1 MTTTKKGAGFRIR
14 TEALIVLIFFFCF
27 IIWGISKCRS
37 RSKAVEFDEEK
48 AKAIADSMAM
58 DSLNKLTANFPKSDS
73 LQAVL
78 QGGNPQTGTIVQ
90 TVYATKLYVSIE
102 GLKLRRGPSIDS
114 PFITTLPLFDELV
127 FLNEVSDSTD
137 IISLNEDLIA
147 NEPWVRVRSSKG
159 QEGWVYG
166 AGVHYYK
173 LKYPGM

>member
-37 RSKAVEFDEEK
+37 RSKTVEFDEEK